1 MGTCF
6 ATSGEDGDVR
16 VWQRSEN
23 MSTKFLSSI
32 NLFYNKNEEFKRKKS
47 NKINNI
53 SQMNKDIG
61 QSNEETS

>member
-1 MGTCF
+1 
-6 ATSGEDGDVR
+6 
-16 VWQRSEN
+16 
-23 MSTKFLSSI
+23 MSTKYLSSI